1 MSERVIDSVCPHCGR
16 LGTTVRV
23 VKHEDGFTKL
33 GRLCKECGG
42 EWIHTFDADWL
53 AVAKMRRLE
62 AEVERLREALI
73 EWDALIQH
81 QYSGSRD
88 AMTDMQYAIF
98 RTRQI
103 LDELDAPKA
112 LEAKP

>member
-1 MSERVIDSVCPHCGR
+1 MSEDKIAEIRARHERENR
-16 LGTTVRV
+16 L
-23 VKHEDGFTKL
+23 
-33 GRLCKECGG
+33 RLTASMMCSRA
-42 EWIHTFDADWL
+42 HNDR
-53 AVAKMRRLE
+53 AVLL
-62 AEVERLREALI
+62 AEVERLRAALI

-103 LDELDAPKA
+103 LDELDAPRD